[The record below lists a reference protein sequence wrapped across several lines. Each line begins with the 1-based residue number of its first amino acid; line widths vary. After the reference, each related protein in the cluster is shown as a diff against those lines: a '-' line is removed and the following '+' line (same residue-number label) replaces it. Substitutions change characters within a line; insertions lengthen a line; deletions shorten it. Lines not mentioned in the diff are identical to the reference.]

1 MNNFIMRKF
10 TVSASYQPL
19 ASSRLVASVTISCP
33 PGNVGNVNFKGDD
46 GTDVPWIPGE
56 WHDFQR
62 INLAE
67 VQVKGTAGDT
77 VTVVGGTW

>member
-1 MNNFIMRKF
+1 MNNLILRKV
-10 TVSASYQPL
+10 TVTANYQPL
-19 ASSRLVASVTISCP
+19 SAGPLVGSVTISCP
-33 PGNVGNVNFKGDD
+33 PGNIGVVNFRGDD
-46 GTDVPWIPGE
+46 GSDVPWIPGE

-77 VTVVGGTW
+77 VTIVGGTW